1 MVYEQEGVLA
11 VKILE
16 SFQGKEERKVMNWTR
31 FMIRFASAFLVLF
44 LLGYLIGGFSG
55 FTYLHLAAT
64 AFLIALIS
72 AVVDLALKPH
82 TAWERSLILF
92 LTSAVAV
99 YFYAMM
105 VGRMRTPLS
114 GTALAA
120 ALIGLVD
127 LVFPER
133 LSTQVREEERPQEN

>member
-1 MVYEQEGVLA
+1 
-11 VKILE
+11 
-16 SFQGKEERKVMNWTR
+16 MNWTR

-114 GTALAA
+114 ERPGRGFS
-120 ALIGLVD
+120 GLVD

-133 LSTQVREEERPQEN
+133 LSTQVRRRNAPKRVIRKWINLKEDREVGPKETEHIEVE

>member
-1 MVYEQEGVLA
+1 
-11 VKILE
+11 
-16 SFQGKEERKVMNWTR
+16 MNWTR